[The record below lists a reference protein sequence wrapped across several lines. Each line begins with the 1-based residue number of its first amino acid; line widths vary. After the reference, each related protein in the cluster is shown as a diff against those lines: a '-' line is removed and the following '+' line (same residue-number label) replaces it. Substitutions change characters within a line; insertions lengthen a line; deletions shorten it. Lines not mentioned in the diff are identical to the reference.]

1 MTKTFKETEMNLPIS
16 TEGLLMLGGLQV
28 LRNRLKQERH
38 RPTVRHTV
46 TKRQIYD
53 RTTQQIITLTTE
65 TVSEVTK
72 L

>member
-1 MTKTFKETEMNLPIS
+1 MNLPIS

-28 LRNRLKQERH
+28 LRNRIKKEQR
-38 RPTVRHTV
+38 RSTIRHTV
-46 TKRQIYD
+46 TRRQIYD
-53 RTTQQIITLTTE
+53 RNTQQIIALTTE